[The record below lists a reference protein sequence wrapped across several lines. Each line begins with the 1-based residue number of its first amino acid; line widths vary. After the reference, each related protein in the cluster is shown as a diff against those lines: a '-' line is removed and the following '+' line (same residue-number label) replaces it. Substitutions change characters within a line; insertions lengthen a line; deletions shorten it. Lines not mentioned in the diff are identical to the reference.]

1 MEMSSSYYHVSDPLE
16 NFDLRVVVR
25 ESSRAIVGDNDEH
38 AFTEEVHV
46 SWQEKLDSPADVV
59 KNILKSS
66 PAALQKVTTIVNPYL
81 T

>member
-1 MEMSSSYYHVSDPLE
+1 MSSSYYHVSDPLE

-25 ESSRAIVGDNDEH
+25 ESPRAFVGDNDEP
-38 AFTEEVHV
+38 AYTEEVHI
-46 SWQEKLDSPADVV
+46 SWQEKLDSPADIV

-66 PAALQKVTTIVNPYL
+66 PAALQKVATPVNPYI